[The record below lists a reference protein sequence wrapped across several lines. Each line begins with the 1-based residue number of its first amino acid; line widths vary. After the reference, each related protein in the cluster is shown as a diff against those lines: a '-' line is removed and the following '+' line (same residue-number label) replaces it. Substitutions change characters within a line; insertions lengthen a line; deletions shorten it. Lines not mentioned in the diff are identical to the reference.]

1 MAEKKATVWD
11 AIKDIGTQALK
22 ILEQATVKQVAQVPA
37 VQTAAAEA
45 AQQKGKDILWIA
57 APFVLI
63 VVILLF
69 FMKR

>member
-1 MAEKKATVWD
+1 MSKLWD
-11 AIKDIGTQALK
+11 DIKGIGMEALK
-22 ILEQATVKQVAQVPA
+22 VLEQATVRKVAQVPA
-37 VQTAAAEA
+37 VQTAVAEA
-45 AQQKGKDILWIA
+45 AQEKGKDILWIA

>member
-1 MAEKKATVWD
+1 MSKLWD
-11 AIKDIGTQALK
+11 DIKGIGMEALK
-22 ILEQATVKQVAQVPA
+22 VLEQATVRKVAQVPA

-45 AQQKGKDILWIA
+45 AQEKGKDILWIA

>member
-1 MAEKKATVWD
+1 MSKLWD
-11 AIKDIGTQALK
+11 DIKDIGMEALK
-22 ILEQATVKQVAQVPA
+22 VLEQATVRKVAQVPA
-37 VQTAAAEA
+37 VQMAAAEA
-45 AQQKGKDILWIA
+45 AQEKGKDILWIA